1 MYIQMS
7 PPSGKRA
14 APESAVYHL
23 CPYICIPQP
32 LTGYE
37 PSSGALRARPHDPQ
51 RITE

>member
-37 PSSGALRARPHDPQ
+37 PSRSERCERDPMT
-51 RITE
+51 RSV